1 MPTISILEDQVIVKN
16 IRKSLVPKILIVD
29 LEGSKSS
36 VTMDLHKEVFIVK
49 EGETLNLVMGKE
61 LPQYKDGVDFCARGV
76 VAGIKKDE
84 RGERLIIS
92 LWGFLVI
99 LTPKDQ
105 SIIENLSP
113 TDQIYFCLRRIST

>member
-1 MPTISILEDQVIVKN
+1 VPTISILEDQVIVKN
-16 IRKSLVPKILIVD
+16 IRKSLVPKVLIVD

-36 VTMDLHKEVFIVK
+36 VTMDLHKEIFTVK
-49 EGETLNLVMGKE
+49 EGEALNLVMGKE

-76 VAGIKKDE
+76 VAGIKKDD
-84 RGERLIIS
+84 RGERVIIS
-92 LWGFLVI
+92 LWGFLVVLI
-99 LTPKDQ
+99 PKDQ